1 MASGL
6 SSPVAA
12 RSVAD
17 WMAVVTLPQ
26 AASTGV
32 NLAFLSDSVESTRNL
47 LALNSGTSAESVRAT
62 GCGSSM
68 LSLATVSLLFQVLMN
83 SHARP
88 LVWDWLVIIQTVPGP
103 PTVNDGPLFSVGG
116 PGTV

>member
-32 NLAFLSDSVESTRNL
+32 NLAFFSDSVESTRNL
-47 LALNSGTSAESVRAT
+47 LALNSATSAESVRAT

-68 LSLATVSLLFQVLMN
+68 FSLATVSLLFHWAMN
-83 SHARP
+83 AQAASLFLLFA
-88 LVWDWLVIIQTVPGP
+88 VTYQT
-103 PTVNDGPLFSVGG
+103 
-116 PGTV
+116 